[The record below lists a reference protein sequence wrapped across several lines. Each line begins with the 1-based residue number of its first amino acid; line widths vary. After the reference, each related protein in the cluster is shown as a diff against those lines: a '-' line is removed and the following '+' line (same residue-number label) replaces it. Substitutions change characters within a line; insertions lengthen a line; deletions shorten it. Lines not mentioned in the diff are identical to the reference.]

1 MAEKDY
7 ERAFYI
13 ACALLN
19 GTDFYGIDAD
29 KIFEI
34 CMDKDGVVTE
44 YSYRDYILNHLD
56 EIDHG
61 EYRKWG
67 VNMTDMWIR
76 DDENWKDLSITHCDI
91 NEYVI

>member
-1 MAEKDY
+1 MTREEAIEDLLRHYTGESTDMAIKALEQDKDY

-19 GTDFYGIDAD
+19 GADFYGINAD

-61 EYRKWG
+61 EYIK
-67 VNMTDMWIR
+67 IY
-76 DDENWKDLSITHCDI
+76 KK
-91 NEYVI
+91 

>member
-1 MAEKDY
+1 MAQKDY

-19 GTDFYGIDAD
+19 GADFYGIDAD

-34 CMDKDGVVTE
+34 CMNKYGVVTE

-61 EYRKWG
+61 EYKSR
-67 VNMTDMWIR
+67 
-76 DDENWKDLSITHCDI
+76 E
-91 NEYVI
+91 E